1 MAGTKPGRRQPSQ
14 GALRRRRRPLR
25 RGRLLFFT
33 LTTLLGF
40 VLLLELGLQLGAWL
54 QPPQTHI
61 QSDEDIP
68 EPLEDSYRILA
79 VGDSWVFGAE
89 AEPEEAFVQVLARG
103 IEEETGVPVQV
114 YNFGESAS
122 NSSQALMDVAEWT
135 PILKPDL
142 VIALTGANNML
153 HDTDRERAAAI
164 LGEDP
169 RVLPGFALFGQLRT
183 VRLLR
188 QIIVTQQL
196 RRSATKVPGVAA
208 APNIPDLL
216 QGVGGTDPTG
226 GTGLPAPPADHVS
239 AVVELEW
246 WLLFVRR
253 DWDNGLIWVRAS
265 EPRSDSASDRGFMKA
280 WEAIFLAHTEDFE
293 AAERI
298 AREALELGGDDSV
311 AWEALA
317 VAAERQDKPLLALQH
332 RIRAADAAGF
342 PWIRDRARALAL
354 LELEAWEAAED
365 WLMWCQAAVPAN
377 LEILLGLSRLPAT
390 TRAPA
395 VEEVLA
401 NGPRGR
407 VTPIEYY
414 RWHEISSGIVDR
426 MIDSLGE
433 EDKDEPAAMAIA
445 RGRAAAMLEDR
456 ATAEASYSRAAT
468 HSEARTIDR
477 DRAEAGLIAL
487 ARDATEFRSLVGRD
501 AAATAVT
508 ASNAPALISWYNKA
522 GQCEEVIR
530 VGQLALALGIAPRSF
545 EKAATGCL
553 SREVGW
559 SLAEQAL
566 ARGPVLD
573 RAALVLGQPAG
584 SIPGPITKP
593 DVPFWDA
600 FEERRFAE
608 VATFATPDW
617 RGLALAHLG
626 QTEAARDALALAK
639 EQGGDQAVVSYA
651 HSLLLQQEGNFT
663 ESTLAALQ
671 AAEVDGGSPWVR
683 AVAEGIALT
692 RVLKWNEAQPQLLAA
707 LRVLPGYLEALE
719 ALSEVPQPL
728 RVPGAEIALRY
739 VPSGRVPA
747 PRWADWYRAQD
758 RFTEAR
764 LALSWPEGVLP
775 MDPRSR
781 ALRALALGHIEA
793 DERNDEAARAAYH
806 EAMSLAEALESKTL
820 FCQAAGRAAL
830 VSGEEVDDV
839 ELVVLE
845 AVCNDSPDSLDAI
858 GRIAALRGQCKRV
871 HDYAHKALDAGA
883 DPADIS
889 GWMEPCSPAE
899 YVDKWIPKKVRSIH
913 HLPANAASLLAHR
926 VHPGEEDEL
935 PTLDKNSDEQSVL
948 VRQLSA
954 MAKLAD
960 SDGARFVALTYPFP
974 GAHHRRVRD
983 TILSSAEKARI
994 PTLDLYGHFE
1004 STYSES
1010 EWQSMR
1016 TPEDHVN
1023 SEGYA
1028 EIGREL
1034 LRYLKLRGALPQPA
1048 P

>member
-1 MAGTKPGRRQPSQ
+1 LVAV
-14 GALRRRRRPLR
+14 
-25 RGRLLFFT
+25 
-33 LTTLLGF
+33 LGF
-40 VLLLELGLQLGAWL
+40 LVLLELVLQLGAWL

-61 QSDEDIP
+61 TSDEDVP
-68 EPLEDSYRILA
+68 APLEEAYRILA

-89 AEPEEAFVQVLARG
+89 SEPEEAFVQVLARG
-103 IEEETGVPVQV
+103 IEKETGETVQV
-114 YNFGESAS
+114 FNFGESAS
-122 NSSQALMDVAEWT
+122 NSSQALVDVAEWT
-135 PILKPDL
+135 PVLKPDL

-153 HDTDRERAAAI
+153 HDTDQARAAAI

-169 RVLPGFALFGQLRT
+169 RVLPGSALFGKLRT
-183 VRLLR
+183 VRLFR
-188 QIIVTQQL
+188 QILAIQQL
-196 RRSATKVPGVAA
+196 RGSGSKANDPVTSPQ
-208 APNIPDLL
+208 IPDLL
-216 QGVGGTDPTG
+216 QGVGGTDPSGT
-226 GTGLPAPPADHVS
+226 TGLPAPPADHVS

-246 WLLFVRR
+246 WPLFVRR
-253 DWDNGLIWVRAS
+253 DWVNGLIWVRAS
-265 EPRSDSASDRGFMKA
+265 EPRSDSAADRGFMKA

-298 AREALELGGDDSV
+298 AHEAIELGGDDSV

-390 TRAPA
+390 TRSTA

-401 NGPRGR
+401 KGPRGR

-414 RWHEISSGIVDR
+414 RWHEVSSGIVDR

-433 EDKDEPAAMAIA
+433 VDKGESAAMVVA
-445 RGRAAAMLEDR
+445 RGRAAALLGDDS
-456 ATAEASYSRAAT
+456 AAEASYSLAVD
-468 HSEARTIDR
+468 HEEARPIDR

-487 ARDATEFRSLVGRD
+487 AQDHDQFIALVGAEP
-501 AAATAVT
+501 AAVSVT
-508 ASNAPALISWYNKA
+508 ASNAPALIGWYNAA
-522 GQCEEVIR
+522 GECEEVVR

-559 SLAEQAL
+559 SLAEQSL

-573 RAALVLGQPAG
+573 RAALVLGQSAG
-584 SIPGPITKP
+584 TIPGPIAKP
-593 DVPFWDA
+593 DLPFWDA
-600 FEERRFAE
+600 FEERRFSE
-608 VATFATPDW
+608 VATFAASDW
-617 RGLALAHLG
+617 RGLAFAHLG
-626 QTEAARDALALAK
+626 QIEAAQDALGLAQQ
-639 EQGGDQAVVSYA
+639 EGGDQAVISYA
-651 HSLLLQQEGNFT
+651 HSLLLHQQGDFT
-663 ESTLAALQ
+663 GSTLAALH
-671 AAEVDGGSPWVR
+671 AAEVAGGNPWVR
-683 AVAEGIALT
+683 AVARGIALS
-692 RVLKWNEAQPQLLAA
+692 RVLKWKDAQRELLAA

-728 RVPGAEIALRY
+728 RFPAAEIALRY

-747 PRWADWYRAQD
+747 PRWADWYRTQE

-775 MDPRSR
+775 MDPQSR
-781 ALRALALGHIEA
+781 ALRALALGKIES
-793 DERNDEAARAAYH
+793 DEQNDDDARAAYH

-830 VSGEEVDDV
+830 VSGEDVDDV

-845 AVCNDSPDSLDAI
+845 AVCRDSPDSLDAI

-871 HDYAHKALDAGA
+871 HDYARKALDAGA
-883 DPADIS
+883 DPADVS

-913 HLPANAASLLAHR
+913 NLPANAASLLAHR
-926 VHPGEEDEL
+926 VHPGNEDEL
-935 PTLDKNSDEQSVL
+935 PSALESGPDERSVL
-948 VRQLSA
+948 VRQLAA
-954 MAKLAD
+954 MARIAE
-960 SDGARFVALTYPFP
+960 SDRARFIALTYPFP

-994 PTLDLYGHFE
+994 PVLDLYGHFDN
-1004 STYSES
+1004 TYSES
-1010 EWQSMR
+1010 EWQLMR

-1023 SEGYA
+1023 SDGYA

-1034 LRYLKLRGALPQPA
+1034 LRYLKLRRALPQTA